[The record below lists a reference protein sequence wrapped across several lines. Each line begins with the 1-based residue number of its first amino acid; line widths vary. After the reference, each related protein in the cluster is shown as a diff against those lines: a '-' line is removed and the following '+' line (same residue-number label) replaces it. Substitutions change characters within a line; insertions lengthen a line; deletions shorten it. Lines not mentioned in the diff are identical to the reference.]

1 MLVLIHNPI
10 PTIVLFIMISKKILC
25 FQVFSTMSY
34 YGVLIM
40 NEYCLCLVH
49 TNGLFCID
57 NVMTV
62 SVAPQVLL
70 YNGQPDIIVGVPLTE
85 SMLQVLQWSG
95 RHAYLKADTQV
106 TPLYTYSTYV

>member
-1 MLVLIHNPI
+1 
-10 PTIVLFIMISKKILC
+10 
-25 FQVFSTMSY
+25 MSY

-40 NEYCLCLVH
+40 SEYCLCLVH
-49 TNGLFCID
+49 TNSLFCID
-57 NVMTV
+57 NVVTV

-70 YNGQPDIIVGVPLTE
+70 YNGQLDIIVGVPLTE